1 MQEAACP
8 TFESGPPSRLQRK
21 RNPFPRFL
29 ATIVV
34 LAASV
39 LTPLC
44 ATPDNRIDTDVAS
57 RATRRAAFV
66 AELLDE
72 GAAQEALTEVAR
84 LRAELPDAAEDALA
98 PILPALAL
106 EQGTFE
112 GFSTAFLS
120 TRDPHVF
127 RVAGCALHHLFKD
140 DPALAAS
147 HSELHG
153 QVELCEGS
161 WSSADQAEAKR
172 RIDGAQAAPSGA
184 PASRG
189 GIGGWLARGVVWFY
203 RTFVGTAI
211 GDRCVLQPSCSR
223 YFLQASRKHGLLG
236 IPMTTDR
243 FVREP
248 DASAPDRPWVK
259 TPSGEWRH
267 PDPVEDH
274 DFWFSKNGDS
284 HR

>member
-1 MQEAACP
+1 MQEAACA
-8 TFESGPPSRLQRK
+8 TFESGPPSRFQR
-21 RNPFPRFL
+21 RGIPFARFL
-29 ATIVV
+29 AAIAF
-34 LAASV
+34 LAAPI
-39 LTPLC
+39 PLC
-44 ATPDNRIDTDVAS
+44 ATPANRLDTDVAS

-72 GAAQEALTEVAR
+72 GAGHEALAEVAR

-98 PILPALAL
+98 PLLPALAL

-112 GFSTAFLS
+112 GFTTAFLS
-120 TRDPHVF
+120 AHNPHVF
-127 RVAGCALHHLFKD
+127 RVAGCALHQLFQN
-140 DPALAAS
+140 DPELAAS
-147 HSELHG
+147 HPELHA
-153 QVELCEGS
+153 QIALCEGS
-161 WSSADQAEAKR
+161 WSPADQAEAKQR
-172 RIDGAQAAPSGA
+172 LDAARAAPPA
-184 PASRG
+184 TPASRG
-189 GIGGWLARGVVWFY
+189 GIGGWFARSVVWFY
-203 RTFVGTAI
+203 RTFIGTAI

-236 IPMTTDR
+236 IPLIADR

-248 DASAPDRPWVK
+248 NASAPDRLWVK

-274 DFWFSKNGDS
+274 DFWFSKAPDS